1 MKKLGAVAVIIII
14 AVLLLGTV
22 KPEKETLWQE
32 YRVRPGDTLY
42 KIALEYA
49 GNGED
54 YRDLVYYIIEINGIK
69 NSMIYPGQ
77 VLLVPVK
84 NMQ

>member
-42 KIALEYA
+42 KIALECA